1 MANIIKCTKCHN
13 YIDTNILG
21 SFVHLKCKQCNTE
34 YQLDHSCIKIYLLI
48 PFIAVGIAVW
58 FRIFFIDTEDIFI
71 KTIVILFGSYLIH
84 FLLCLLLVRLKF
96 FRYSTR

>member
-58 FRIFFIDTEDIFI
+58 FRIFFINTEDIFI

-84 FLLCLLLVRLKF
+84 FLLCLLLVRLKI

>member
-1 MANIIKCTKCHN
+1 MTNIIKCTKCHN
-13 YIDTNILG
+13 YIDTNVLG
-21 SFVHLKCKQCNTE
+21 SFVHLKCKHCNKE

-58 FRIFFIDTEDIFI
+58 FRIFFINTEDIFI

-84 FLLCLLLVRLKF
+84 FLLCLLLVRLKI
-96 FRYSTR
+96 FRYTTR

>member
-84 FLLCLLLVRLKF
+84 FLLCLLLVRLKL

>member
-13 YIDTNILG
+13 HVDVNFLG
-21 SFVHLKCKQCNTE
+21 GFVHLKCKHCNSE
-34 YQLDHSCIKIYLLI
+34 YQLDHSCIKIYMLI

-84 FLLCLLLVRLKF
+84 FLLCLLLVRLKI

>member
-84 FLLCLLLVRLKF
+84 FLLCLLLVRLKI